1 MWLRYF
7 YDVSCIL
14 YPILFLSTLSIAT
27 LYGMRVCISKN
38 VCCGLTRSFRQASLM
53 SLEEKV
59 QKIVP
64 GLYLSLRNFEIPLT
78 HIFYDLMV
86 RLYSKVR
93 VFMIL
98 TQGYLS
104 ILTEVSFFTF
114 LQYIYFENRIVSY
127 LWLLTREK
135 SYF

>member
-1 MWLRYF
+1 
-7 YDVSCIL
+7 
-14 YPILFLSTLSIAT
+14 
-27 LYGMRVCISKN
+27 
-38 VCCGLTRSFRQASLM
+38 M

-64 GLYLSLRNFEIPLT
+64 GLYLSLRNFEVPLT
-78 HIFYDLMV
+78 HMFYDLMV

-104 ILTEVSFFTF
+104 ILAEVSFFTF
-114 LQYIYFENRIVSY
+114 LQYLYFENRIVSY

-135 SYF
+135 SFF